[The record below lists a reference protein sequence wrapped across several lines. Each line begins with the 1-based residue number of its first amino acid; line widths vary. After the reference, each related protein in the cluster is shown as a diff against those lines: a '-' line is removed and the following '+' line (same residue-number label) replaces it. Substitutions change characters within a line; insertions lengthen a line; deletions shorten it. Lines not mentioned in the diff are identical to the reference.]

1 MSDIDGIPVR
11 FSIMRETD
19 TMLFEECPDLSLEQ
33 AKERFDA
40 ARAKVITL
48 SPRER
53 HGIGMQSEKTL
64 HAVLK
69 NYIDPDEDHQE
80 IPVDRYVADIFSK
93 DRIIEI
99 QTANMNAMRAKLAC
113 FLPQYPV
120 RVVYPIPA
128 QKHIVWIDPDTGEI
142 LKKNKSPLRGSFFHA
157 FRELYKIRPFL
168 KDPNISFELLL
179 IDLDEYRLLDGW
191 SRDRKRGSHRY
202 DRIPLRIA
210 DRMLLTCP
218 QDYMQFVPEDL
229 EEPFTSAEF
238 AKAAGF
244 KKKGFSTVML
254 LLTEMGVLERI
265 GKKGNFWLYRVT
277 EKW

>member
-1 MSDIDGIPVR
+1 MDKEITKTAEDILP
-11 FSIMRETD
+11 S
-19 TMLFEECPDLSLEQ
+19 PDYPEISLSE
-33 AKERFDA
+33 ARERFDA
-40 ARAKVITL
+40 ARSRVITL
-48 SPRER
+48 TPRER

-69 NYIDPDEDHQE
+69 NYMDPDEDHQE
-80 IPVDRYVADIFSK
+80 IPIDRYVADIFSEN
-93 DRIIEI
+93 RIIEI

-128 QKHIVWIDPDTGEI
+128 QKWIIWIDPDTGLL

-168 KDPNISFELLL
+168 QNSNLSFELLL
-179 IDLDEYRLLDGW
+179 IDIDEYRLLDGW
-191 SRDRKRGSHRY
+191 SKDKKRGSHRF
-202 DRIPLRIA
+202 DRIPLRIF
-210 DRMLLTCP
+210 DRMVLTCP
-218 QDYMQFVPEDL
+218 QDYMQLVPEGL
-229 EEPFTSAEF
+229 PEPFTSADF
-238 AKAAGF
+238 ARAAGF

-254 LLTEMGVLERI
+254 LLTEMGVVERI

-277 EKW
+277 QKW